1 MMTWLQLTITSSW
14 HTTPMMIFN
23 FLQTQYDE
31 KLVSAGSSHVY
42 KDDIT
47 SLFTIRY
54 PRGQSVFHLS
64 TWPSQLSHFIC
75 PHSFTKQRSTVVI
88 CPDVLCFHDFFF
100 SVSRTCVQNI
110 CLIRY
115 PHVLEHLCHIPSGI
129 WRIPKEIGTPASK
142 SVTDTHTRVHM

>member
-1 MMTWLQLTITSSW
+1 MFTRLTLQAFSPYDILAANLFFTYQLGP
-14 HTTPMMIFN
+14 HN
-23 FLQTQYDE
+23 FLISFVHILLQNKVAQ
-31 KLVSAGSSHVY
+31 L
-42 KDDIT
+42 
-47 SLFTIRY
+47 LFVQMFY
-54 PRGQSVFHLS
+54 VFM
-64 TWPSQLSHFIC
+64 I
-75 PHSFTKQRSTVVI
+75 
-88 CPDVLCFHDFFF
+88 FF